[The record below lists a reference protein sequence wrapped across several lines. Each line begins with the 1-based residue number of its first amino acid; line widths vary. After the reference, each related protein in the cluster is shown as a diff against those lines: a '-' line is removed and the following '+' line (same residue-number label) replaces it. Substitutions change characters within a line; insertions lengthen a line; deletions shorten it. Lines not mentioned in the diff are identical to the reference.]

1 VRAPGRPR
9 GAPRPPRRTPRGG
22 RPPADAPPPPPAP
35 CRVFALAGLL
45 KVLQLSLPGASAGL
59 FVACSQRLGW
69 ASPPGLLLGVS
80 GGALGLALLALGRG
94 LVRGGHLETRWGV
107 PAIASAAGAFVVV
120 ASWRARAHMG
130 RVVRREEARRS
141 R

>member
-1 VRAPGRPR
+1 M
-9 GAPRPPRRTPRGG
+9 
-22 RPPADAPPPPPAP
+22 
-35 CRVFALAGLL
+35 
-45 KVLQLSLPGASAGL
+45 LQLSLPGASAGL